1 MSFNL
6 LDSVKGLFT
15 NDLIA
20 KAGNVLGES
29 ESGVQRAIAGA
40 IPAVLAGILNKAGS
54 GDAGGILNM
63 ATNAANSGILSNIG
77 NFFGGNFLTSGTDM
91 LKGIFGNHTDD
102 VSNTVASYA
111 GIRPS
116 SATSLMS
123 LAAPAALGSLG
134 KHAETTNMSASG
146 LLSFLNTQKDSIL
159 NAIPSGLNL
168 AGALGLSSLGS
179 IGNKLSGALTGLT
192 GSLRDMPGRMQT
204 TATRPG
210 GNRWVLP
217 LLIVLAIAVLAWYLL
232 RPKQNDNK
240 ETQITSPSADTSAA
254 VQPTATAPAMESIKV
269 KLPDGTEIDAYRG
282 GIEDQLV
289 SFLNDPSKQAD
300 KNTWFDFDNLNFETG
315 SATITKESMKQVQNI
330 AAILKAFPKATI
342 KIGGYTDKTGDSTSN
357 LKLSQSRA
365 DAVMAALK
373 ANGAK
378 ASQLA
383 GAEGYGSQFAKAAA
397 SAPDE
402 ERKKDRRIAVS
413 VREK

>member
-15 NDLIA
+15 SDLIS

-29 ESGVQRAIAGA
+29 ENGVQRAISGV
-40 IPAVLAGILNKAGS
+40 IPAVLAGLLNKAGS

-63 ATNAANSGILSNIG
+63 AKNAASSGILSNIG
-77 NFFGGNFLTSGTDM
+77 NFFGGNFLTQGTDM

-111 GIRPS
+111 GIKAS

-134 KHAETTNMSASG
+134 KHAETTNMGASG

-159 NAIPSGLNL
+159 NAVPSGLNL
-168 AGALGLSSLGS
+168 AGALGLSGLGN
-179 IGNKLSGALTGLT
+179 IGNKLSSALTGLT
-192 GSLRDMPGRMQT
+192 GSLRDMPGRMQN

-210 GNRWVLP
+210 GNRWILP
-217 LLIVLAIAVLAWYLL
+217 LLIVLAIAALAWYFL
-232 RPKQNDNK
+232 RPKSNN
-240 ETQITSPSADTSAA
+240 EAQITAPSADTAV

-289 SFLNDPSKQAD
+289 SFLNDPSKQPD

-315 SATITKESMKQVQNI
+315 SATITNESMKQVQNI

-342 KIGGYTDKTGDSTSN
+342 KIGGYTDRTGDSTSN

-365 DAVMAALK
+365 EAVVATLK
-373 ANGAK
+373 TNGAK

-397 SAPDE
+397 DAPDE